1 MKILPQFNR
10 DKRLQ
15 GQKGF
20 IQEKE
25 KLKYWTLNIL
35 NTSLFAFQTL

>member
-25 KLKYWTLNIL
+25 KYWTLNIL